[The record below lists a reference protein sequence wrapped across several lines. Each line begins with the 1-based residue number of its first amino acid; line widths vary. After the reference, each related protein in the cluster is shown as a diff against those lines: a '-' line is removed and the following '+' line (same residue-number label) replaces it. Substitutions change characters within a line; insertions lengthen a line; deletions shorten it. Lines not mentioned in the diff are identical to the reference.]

1 MPEVLRSLIGIA
13 LLIGIGWILSMARAQ
28 VRWRVVL
35 SALAV
40 QFAIGA
46 VVLFWKPGN
55 DALLAVARGV
65 THVLEFGAKGTEFM
79 FGGLVSPEVFKP
91 GGLGFIFA
99 FRVLPTI
106 IYVTA
111 LIAVLYHLG
120 IMRWIIHILGT
131 IFQKLIGVSKIESF
145 CAVTTIFLGQN
156 EMGAA
161 VKPFVG
167 QLKGPT
173 IFAIMTSGMASVAGA
188 ALAGYAGL
196 GVKMEYLIAASFMA
210 IPGGL
215 LFGKLLCP
223 ANEVEAVR
231 LDNLHFDDKKPA
243 NVIEAAASGAALG
256 LQIAMAVG
264 AMLIAFIGLIALLN
278 GAVAGLAGITGFQ
291 GSALARELGFAGVVN
306 MESLMGKLFAP
317 LAYMIGVAGEH
328 AAFAGNLI
336 GQKLILNE
344 FVAYVNLQPFLGDP
358 AAVAAAGRTVID
370 ERSLAILTFALCGFA
385 NIASIAIL
393 AGAFGSVAPHLR
405 GLVAKY
411 GLRVVAAATLSNL
424 MSATIAGLCI
434 GLR

>member
-1 MPEVLRSLIGIA
+1 MPDVVRSLMGIA
-13 LLIGIGWILSMARAQ
+13 LLLFIGWLFSMGRGRVQ
-28 VRWRVVL
+28 WRVVL
-35 SALAV
+35 SALAL
-40 QFAIGA
+40 QMAIGA
-46 VVLFWKPGN
+46 VVLFSSTGN
-55 DALLAVARGV
+55 AVLLGIAAAV
-65 THVLEFGAKGTEFM
+65 THALEFGAKGTEFM
-79 FGGLVSPEVFKP
+79 FGGLVSPDVFKP

-111 LIAVLYHLG
+111 LIAVLYYLG
-120 IMRWIIHILGT
+120 IMRWIITILGT
-131 IFQKLIGVSKIESF
+131 VLQKLLGVSKIESF

-161 VKPFVG
+161 VKPFVA

-173 IFAIMTSGMASVAGA
+173 IFVIMTSGMASVAGA

-223 ANEVEAVR
+223 SNEQENISF
-231 LDNLHFDDKKPA
+231 DNIQFEEKKPA

-256 LQIAMAVG
+256 FQIACAVG

-278 GAVAGLAGITGFQ
+278 GMIGGAANWIGYP
-291 GSALARELGFAGVVN
+291 GVN
-306 MESLMGKLFAP
+306 LETLLGKLFAP
-317 LAYMIGVAGEH
+317 LAYMLGVSWEN

-344 FVAYVNLQPFLGDP
+344 FVAYVGLAPYLQDP
-358 AAVAAAGRTVID
+358 VKVAAAGLTVID
-370 ERSLAILTFALCGFA
+370 PRTLAILSFALCGFA
-385 NIASIAIL
+385 NISSIAIL
-393 AGAFGSVAPHLR
+393 AGAFGSIAPHLR
-405 GLVAKY
+405 ATVAQY
-411 GLRVVAAATLSNL
+411 GLRVVVAATLSNL
-424 MSATIAGLCI
+424 MSATIAGIFLSVKY
-434 GLR
+434 

>member
-1 MPEVLRSLIGIA
+1 MPDVVRSLVGIA
-13 LLIGIGWILSMARAQ
+13 LLIFIGWLFSMGRGRVQ
-28 VRWRVVL
+28 WRVVL
-35 SALAV
+35 SALAL
-40 QFAIGA
+40 QMAIGA
-46 VVLFWKPGN
+46 VVLFSSTGN
-55 DALLAVARGV
+55 TVLLGIAATV
-65 THVLEFGAKGTEFM
+65 THALEFGAKGTEFM
-79 FGGLVSPEVFKP
+79 FGGLVSPDVFKP

-120 IMRWIIHILGT
+120 IMRWIITILGT
-131 IFQKLIGVSKIESF
+131 ALQKLLGVSKIESF

-161 VKPFVG
+161 VKPFVA

-173 IFAIMTSGMASVAGA
+173 IFVIMTSGMASVAGA

-223 ANEVEAVR
+223 SSEQENINF
-231 LDNLHFDDKKPA
+231 DNIQFEEKKPE

-256 LQIAMAVG
+256 FQIACAVG

-278 GAVAGLAGITGFQ
+278 GMIGGAANWMGYPGVNLET
-291 GSALARELGFAGVVN
+291 LLGKA
-306 MESLMGKLFAP
+306 FAP
-317 LAYMIGVAGEH
+317 LAYMLGVSWEN

-344 FVAYVNLQPFLGDP
+344 FVAYVGLAPYLQEP
-358 AAVAAAGRTVID
+358 AKVAAAGLTVID
-370 ERSLAILTFALCGFA
+370 PRTLAILSFALCGFA
-385 NIASIAIL
+385 NISSIAIL
-393 AGAFGSVAPHLR
+393 AGAFSSIVPHLR
-405 GLVAKY
+405 ATVAQY
-411 GLRVVAAATLSNL
+411 GLRVVVAATLSNL
-424 MSATIAGLCI
+424 MSATIAGIFLTAKY
-434 GLR
+434 

>member
-1 MPEVLRSLIGIA
+1 MPDVVRSLMGIA
-13 LLIGIGWILSMARAQ
+13 LLLFIGWLFSMGRGRVQ
-28 VRWRVVL
+28 WRVVL
-35 SALAV
+35 SALAL
-40 QFAIGA
+40 QMAIGA
-46 VVLFWKPGN
+46 VVLFSSTGN
-55 DALLAVARGV
+55 AVLLGIAAAV
-65 THVLEFGAKGTEFM
+65 THALEFGAKGTEFM
-79 FGGLVSPEVFKP
+79 FGGLVSPDVFKP

-111 LIAVLYHLG
+111 LIAVLYYLG
-120 IMRWIIHILGT
+120 IMRWIITILGT
-131 IFQKLIGVSKIESF
+131 VLQKLLGVSKIESF

-161 VKPFVG
+161 VKPFVA

-173 IFAIMTSGMASVAGA
+173 IFVIMTSGMASVAGA

-223 ANEVEAVR
+223 SNEQENISF
-231 LDNLHFDDKKPA
+231 DNIQFEEKKPA

-256 LQIAMAVG
+256 FQIACAVG

-278 GAVAGLAGITGFQ
+278 GIIGGAGNWIGYP
-291 GSALARELGFAGVVN
+291 GVN
-306 MESLMGKLFAP
+306 LETLLGKLFAP
-317 LAYMIGVAGEH
+317 LAYMLGVSWEN

-344 FVAYVNLQPFLGDP
+344 FVAYVGLAPYLQDP
-358 AAVAAAGRTVID
+358 VKVAAAGLTVID
-370 ERSLAILTFALCGFA
+370 PRTLAILSFALCGFA
-385 NIASIAIL
+385 NISSIAIL
-393 AGAFGSVAPHLR
+393 AGAFGSIAPHLR
-405 GLVAKY
+405 ATVAQY
-411 GLRVVAAATLSNL
+411 GLRVVVAATLSNL
-424 MSATIAGLCI
+424 MSATIAGIFLSVKY
-434 GLR
+434 

>member
-1 MPEVLRSLIGIA
+1 MPDVVRSLMGIA
-13 LLIGIGWILSMARAQ
+13 LLIFIGWLFSMGRGRVQ
-28 VRWRVVL
+28 WRVVL
-35 SALAV
+35 SALALQV
-40 QFAIGA
+40 AIGA
-46 VVLFWKPGN
+46 VVLFSSTGN
-55 DALLAVARGV
+55 AVLLGIAGAV
-65 THVLEFGAKGTEFM
+65 THALEFGAKGTEFM
-79 FGGLVSPEVFKP
+79 FGGLVSPDVFKP

-111 LIAVLYHLG
+111 LIAVLYYLG
-120 IMRWIIHILGT
+120 IMRWIITILGT
-131 IFQKLIGVSKIESF
+131 VLQKLLGVSKIESF

-161 VKPFVG
+161 VKPFVA

-173 IFAIMTSGMASVAGA
+173 IFVIMTSGMASVAGA

-223 ANEVEAVR
+223 SSEQENINF
-231 LDNLHFDDKKPA
+231 DNIQFEEKKPE

-256 LQIAMAVG
+256 FQIACAVG

-278 GAVAGLAGITGFQ
+278 GMIGGAANWMGYPGVNLET
-291 GSALARELGFAGVVN
+291 LLGKA
-306 MESLMGKLFAP
+306 FAP
-317 LAYMIGVAGEH
+317 LAYMLGVSWEN

-344 FVAYVNLQPFLGDP
+344 FVAYVGLAPYLQEP
-358 AAVAAAGRTVID
+358 AKVAAAGLAVID
-370 ERSLAILTFALCGFA
+370 PRTLAILSFALCGFA
-385 NIASIAIL
+385 NISSIAIL
-393 AGAFGSVAPHLR
+393 AGAFGSIAPHLR
-405 GLVAKY
+405 ATVAQY
-411 GLRVVAAATLSNL
+411 GLRVVVAATLSNL
-424 MSATIAGLCI
+424 MSATIAGIFLTAKY
-434 GLR
+434 

>member
-1 MPEVLRSLIGIA
+1 MSDLTRSLLGVA
-13 LLIGIGWILSMARAQ
+13 LLILIGWALSMRRRD
-28 VRWRVVL
+28 VNWRIVL
-35 SALAV
+35 SALAL
-40 QFAIGA
+40 QMGIGA
-46 VVLFWKPGN
+46 LVLFTDFGSAGLKAIA
-55 DALLAVARGV
+55 DGV
-65 THVLEFGAKGTEFM
+65 THVLKFGSKGAEFLFGNLVGGAAFQ
-79 FGGLVSPEVFKP
+79 P

-99 FRVLPTI
+99 FQVLPAI

-111 LIAVLYHLG
+111 LISVLYYLG
-120 IMRWIIHILGT
+120 VMRWIITILGT
-131 IFQKLIGVSKIESF
+131 ILQKLLGVSKIESF

-173 IFAIMTSGMASVAGA
+173 IFVIMTSGMASIAGA

-223 ANEVEAVR
+223 TTEQETIR
-231 LDNLHFDDKKPA
+231 FDNIHFDEKKPA
-243 NVIEAAASGAALG
+243 NVIEAAASGASLG
-256 LQIAMAVG
+256 FQIAVAVG

-278 GAVAGLAGITGFQ
+278 CAVG
-291 GSALARELGFAGVVN
+291 GVAEWMGYKGVN
-306 MESLMGKLFAP
+306 METLLGKVFAP
-317 LAYMIGVAGEH
+317 LAYMLGVSWEH
-328 AAFAGNLI
+328 SQFAGNLI

-344 FVAYVNLQPFLGDP
+344 FVAYVGLQPYLQDP
-358 AAVAAAGRTVID
+358 AKVAAAGLTVID
-370 ERSLAILTFALCGFA
+370 PRTLAILSFALCGFA

-405 GLVAKY
+405 AVVAQY

-424 MSATIAGLCI
+424 MSAAIAGIFLSA
-434 GLR
+434 RYSS

>member
-1 MPEVLRSLIGIA
+1 MPDVVRSLMGIA
-13 LLIGIGWILSMARAQ
+13 LLIFIGWLFSMGRGRVQ
-28 VRWRVVL
+28 WRVVL
-35 SALAV
+35 SALALQV
-40 QFAIGA
+40 AIGA
-46 VVLFWKPGN
+46 VVLFSSTGN
-55 DALLAVARGV
+55 AVLLGIAGAV
-65 THVLEFGAKGTEFM
+65 THALEFGAKGTEFM
-79 FGGLVSPEVFKP
+79 FGGLVSPDVFKP

-111 LIAVLYHLG
+111 LIAVLYYLG
-120 IMRWIIHILGT
+120 IMRWIITILGT
-131 IFQKLIGVSKIESF
+131 VLQKLLGVSKIESF

-161 VKPFVG
+161 VKPFVA

-173 IFAIMTSGMASVAGA
+173 IFVIMTSGMASVAGA

-223 ANEVEAVR
+223 SSEQENINF
-231 LDNLHFDDKKPA
+231 DNIQFEEKKPE

-256 LQIAMAVG
+256 FQIACAVG

-278 GAVAGLAGITGFQ
+278 GMIGGAANWIGYPGVNLET
-291 GSALARELGFAGVVN
+291 LLGKV
-306 MESLMGKLFAP
+306 FAP
-317 LAYMIGVAGEH
+317 LAYMLGVSWEN

-344 FVAYVNLQPFLGDP
+344 FVAYVGLAPYLQEP
-358 AAVAAAGRTVID
+358 AKVAAAGLAVIDPRTV
-370 ERSLAILTFALCGFA
+370 AILSFALCGFA
-385 NIASIAIL
+385 NISSIAIL
-393 AGAFGSVAPHLR
+393 AGAFGSIAPHLR
-405 GLVAKY
+405 ATVAQY
-411 GLRVVAAATLSNL
+411 GLRVVVAATLSNL
-424 MSATIAGLCI
+424 MSATIAGIFLTAKY
-434 GLR
+434 

>member
-1 MPEVLRSLIGIA
+1 MPDVVRSLMGIA
-13 LLIGIGWILSMARAQ
+13 LLIFIGWLFSMGRGRVQ
-28 VRWRVVL
+28 WRVVL
-35 SALAV
+35 SALALQV
-40 QFAIGA
+40 AIGA
-46 VVLFWKPGN
+46 VVLFSSTGN
-55 DALLAVARGV
+55 AVLLGIAGAV
-65 THVLEFGAKGTEFM
+65 THALEFGAKGIEFM
-79 FGGLVSPEVFKP
+79 FGGLVSPDVFKP

-111 LIAVLYHLG
+111 LIAVLYYLG
-120 IMRWIIHILGT
+120 IMRWIITILGT
-131 IFQKLIGVSKIESF
+131 VLQKLLGVSKIESF

-161 VKPFVG
+161 VKPFVA

-173 IFAIMTSGMASVAGA
+173 IFVIMTSGMASVAGA

-223 ANEVEAVR
+223 SSEQENIR
-231 LDNLHFDDKKPA
+231 FDNIQFEEKKPE

-256 LQIAMAVG
+256 FQIACAVG

-278 GAVAGLAGITGFQ
+278 GMIGGAANWMGYPGVNLET
-291 GSALARELGFAGVVN
+291 LLGKV
-306 MESLMGKLFAP
+306 FAP
-317 LAYMIGVAGEH
+317 LAYMLGVSWEN

-344 FVAYVNLQPFLGDP
+344 FVAYVGLAPYLQDP
-358 AAVAAAGRTVID
+358 VKVAAAGLTVID
-370 ERSLAILTFALCGFA
+370 PRTLAILSFALCGFA
-385 NIASIAIL
+385 NISSIAIL
-393 AGAFGSVAPHLR
+393 AGAFGSIAPHLR
-405 GLVAKY
+405 ATVAQY
-411 GLRVVAAATLSNL
+411 GLRVVVAATLSNL
-424 MSATIAGLCI
+424 MSATIAGIFLTAKY
-434 GLR
+434 

>member
-1 MPEVLRSLIGIA
+1 MPDVVRSLMGIA
-13 LLIGIGWILSMARAQ
+13 LLLFIGWLFSMGRGRVQ
-28 VRWRVVL
+28 WRVVL
-35 SALAV
+35 SALAL
-40 QFAIGA
+40 QMAIGA
-46 VVLFWKPGN
+46 VVLFSSTGN
-55 DALLAVARGV
+55 AVLLGIAAAV
-65 THVLEFGAKGTEFM
+65 THALEFGAKGTEFM
-79 FGGLVSPEVFKP
+79 FGGLVSPDVFKP

-111 LIAVLYHLG
+111 LIAVLYYLG
-120 IMRWIIHILGT
+120 IMRWIITILGT
-131 IFQKLIGVSKIESF
+131 VLQKLLGVSKIESF

-161 VKPFVG
+161 VKPFVA

-173 IFAIMTSGMASVAGA
+173 IFVIMTSGMASVAGA

-223 ANEVEAVR
+223 SNEQENISF
-231 LDNLHFDDKKPA
+231 DNIQFEEKKPA

-256 LQIAMAVG
+256 FQIACAVG

-278 GAVAGLAGITGFQ
+278 GMIGGAANWIGYP
-291 GSALARELGFAGVVN
+291 GVN
-306 MESLMGKLFAP
+306 LETLLGKLFAP
-317 LAYMIGVAGEH
+317 LASMLGVSWEN

-344 FVAYVNLQPFLGDP
+344 FVAYVGLAPYLQDP
-358 AAVAAAGRTVID
+358 VKVAAAGLTVID
-370 ERSLAILTFALCGFA
+370 PRTLAILSFALCGFA
-385 NIASIAIL
+385 NISSIAIL
-393 AGAFGSVAPHLR
+393 AGAFGSIAPHLR
-405 GLVAKY
+405 ATVAQY
-411 GLRVVAAATLSNL
+411 GLRVVVAATLSNL
-424 MSATIAGLCI
+424 MSATIAGIFLSVKY
-434 GLR
+434 

>member
-1 MPEVLRSLIGIA
+1 MPDVVRSLIGVA
-13 LLIGIGWILSMARAQ
+13 LLIFIGWLFSMGKRQ
-28 VRWRVVL
+28 VQWRVVL
-35 SALAV
+35 SALAL
-40 QFAIGA
+40 QMAIGA
-46 VVLFWKPGN
+46 IVLFTDSGN
-55 DALLAVARGV
+55 AVLLGIARTV
-65 THVLEFGAKGTEFM
+65 THALEYGAKGTEFM
-79 FGGLVSPEVFKP
+79 FGGLVSPDVFKP

-106 IYVTA
+106 IYVTS
-111 LIAVLYHLG
+111 LIAVLYYLG
-120 IMRWIIHILGT
+120 IMRWIITILGT
-131 IFQKLIGVSKIESF
+131 VLQKLLGVSKIESF

-161 VKPFVG
+161 VKPFVA

-173 IFAIMTSGMASVAGA
+173 IFVIMTSGMASVAGA

-223 ANEVEAVR
+223 STEQENIR
-231 LDNLHFDDKKPA
+231 FDNIQFEEKKPE

-256 LQIAMAVG
+256 FQIACAVG

-278 GAVAGLAGITGFQ
+278 GMIGGVAGWM
-291 GSALARELGFAGVVN
+291 GFANVN
-306 MESLMGKLFAP
+306 LETILGKVFAP
-317 LAYMIGVAGEH
+317 LAYMLGVSWDN

-344 FVAYVNLQPFLGDP
+344 FVAYVGLAPYLQEP
-358 AAVAAAGRTVID
+358 AKVAAAGLTVSDPRT
-370 ERSLAILTFALCGFA
+370 LAILSFALCGFA
-385 NIASIAIL
+385 NISSIAIL
-393 AGAFGSVAPHLR
+393 AGAFGSIAPHLR
-405 GLVAKY
+405 ATVAQY

-424 MSATIAGLCI
+424 MSATIAGIFLAAKY
-434 GLR
+434 

>member
-1 MPEVLRSLIGIA
+1 V
-13 LLIGIGWILSMARAQ
+13 Q
-28 VRWRVVL
+28 WRVVL
-35 SALAV
+35 SALAL
-40 QFAIGA
+40 QMAIGA
-46 VVLFWKPGN
+46 VVLFSSTGN
-55 DALLAVARGV
+55 TVLLGIAATV
-65 THVLEFGAKGTEFM
+65 THALEFGAKGTEFM
-79 FGGLVSPEVFKP
+79 FGGLVSPDVFKP

-120 IMRWIIHILGT
+120 IMRWIITILGT
-131 IFQKLIGVSKIESF
+131 ALQKLLGVSKIESF

-161 VKPFVG
+161 VKPFVA

-173 IFAIMTSGMASVAGA
+173 IFVIMTSGMASVAGA

-223 ANEVEAVR
+223 SSEQENINF
-231 LDNLHFDDKKPA
+231 DNIQFEEKKPE

-256 LQIAMAVG
+256 FQIACAVG

-278 GAVAGLAGITGFQ
+278 GMIGGAANGMGYPGVNLET
-291 GSALARELGFAGVVN
+291 LLGKA
-306 MESLMGKLFAP
+306 FAP
-317 LAYMIGVAGEH
+317 LAYMLGVSWEN

-344 FVAYVNLQPFLGDP
+344 FVAYVGLAPYLQEP
-358 AAVAAAGRTVID
+358 AKVAAAGLTVID
-370 ERSLAILTFALCGFA
+370 PRTLAILSFALCGFA
-385 NIASIAIL
+385 NISSIAIL
-393 AGAFGSVAPHLR
+393 AGAFSSIAPHLR
-405 GLVAKY
+405 ATVAQY
-411 GLRVVAAATLSNL
+411 GLRVVVAATLSNL
-424 MSATIAGLCI
+424 MSATIAGIFLTAKY
-434 GLR
+434 

>member
-1 MPEVLRSLIGIA
+1 MPDVVRSLVGIA
-13 LLIGIGWILSMARAQ
+13 LLIFIGWLFSMGRGRVQ
-28 VRWRVVL
+28 WRVVL
-35 SALAV
+35 SALAL
-40 QFAIGA
+40 QMAIGA
-46 VVLFWKPGN
+46 VVLFSSTGN
-55 DALLAVARGV
+55 TVLLGIAATV
-65 THVLEFGAKGTEFM
+65 THALEFGAKGTEFM
-79 FGGLVSPEVFKP
+79 FGGLVSPDVFKP

-120 IMRWIIHILGT
+120 IMRWIITILGT
-131 IFQKLIGVSKIESF
+131 ALQKLLGVSKIESF

-161 VKPFVG
+161 VKPFVA

-173 IFAIMTSGMASVAGA
+173 IFVIMTSGMASVAGA

-223 ANEVEAVR
+223 SSEQENINF
-231 LDNLHFDDKKPA
+231 DNIQFEEKKPE

-256 LQIAMAVG
+256 FQIACAVG

-278 GAVAGLAGITGFQ
+278 GMIGGAANWMGYPGVNLET
-291 GSALARELGFAGVVN
+291 LLGKA
-306 MESLMGKLFAP
+306 FAP
-317 LAYMIGVAGEH
+317 LAYMLGVSWEN

-344 FVAYVNLQPFLGDP
+344 FVAYVGLAPYLQEP
-358 AAVAAAGRTVID
+358 AKVAAAGLTVID
-370 ERSLAILTFALCGFA
+370 PRTLAILSFALCGFA
-385 NIASIAIL
+385 NISSIAIL
-393 AGAFGSVAPHLR
+393 AGAFSSIAPHLR
-405 GLVAKY
+405 ATVAQY
-411 GLRVVAAATLSNL
+411 GLRVVVAATLSNL
-424 MSATIAGLCI
+424 MSATIAGIFLTAKY
-434 GLR
+434 

>member
-1 MPEVLRSLIGIA
+1 MPDVVRSLVGIA
-13 LLIGIGWILSMARAQ
+13 LLIFIGWLFSMGRGRVQ
-28 VRWRVVL
+28 WRVVL
-35 SALAV
+35 SALAL
-40 QFAIGA
+40 QMAIGA
-46 VVLFWKPGN
+46 VVLFSSTGN
-55 DALLAVARGV
+55 TVLLGIAATV
-65 THVLEFGAKGTEFM
+65 THALEFGAKGTEFM
-79 FGGLVSPEVFKP
+79 FGGLVSPDVFKP

-120 IMRWIIHILGT
+120 IMRWIITILGT
-131 IFQKLIGVSKIESF
+131 ALQKLLGVSKIESF

-161 VKPFVG
+161 IKPFVA

-173 IFAIMTSGMASVAGA
+173 IFVIMTSGMASVAGA

-223 ANEVEAVR
+223 SSEQENINF
-231 LDNLHFDDKKPA
+231 DNIQFEEKKPE

-256 LQIAMAVG
+256 FQIACAVG

-278 GAVAGLAGITGFQ
+278 GMIGGAANWMGYPGVNLET
-291 GSALARELGFAGVVN
+291 LLGKA
-306 MESLMGKLFAP
+306 FAP
-317 LAYMIGVAGEH
+317 LAYMLGVSWEN

-344 FVAYVNLQPFLGDP
+344 FVAYVGLAPYLQEP
-358 AAVAAAGRTVID
+358 AKVAAAGLTVID
-370 ERSLAILTFALCGFA
+370 PRTLAILSFALCGFA
-385 NIASIAIL
+385 NISSIAIL
-393 AGAFGSVAPHLR
+393 AGAFSSIAPHLR
-405 GLVAKY
+405 ATVAQY
-411 GLRVVAAATLSNL
+411 GLRVVVAATLSNL
-424 MSATIAGLCI
+424 MSATIAGIFLTAKY
-434 GLR
+434 